1 MMNDQ
6 QLFSKETGRDV
17 QSDKRPWQRQAL
29 GHVEMLAIQQGFR
42 RRHPAKLLSN
52 YASTTFNGPNPRTK
66 WEDAMRRSEDLT
78 QVPEYYK
85 RAGDERMAN
94 QLGLVETANKNFM
107 KSRARIQVSTPVGV

>member
-1 MMNDQ
+1 MNEQ
-6 QLFSKETGRDV
+6 QTFSKEAGRDV
-17 QSDKRPWQRQAL
+17 MSDQRPWQRQAL
-29 GHVEMLAIQQGFR
+29 GNAEMMAIKQGLR

-52 YASTTFNGPNPRTK
+52 YASVTFNGPNPRTK
-66 WEDAMRRSEDLT
+66 WEDAMRRSQDMT

-85 RAGDERMAN
+85 RAGDVRLAN